1 LRVAVGHRL
10 ELGPE
15 RRVIPHDW
23 KDTAVSFLTGRL
35 MRAVRPGVAATLG
48 LGSEY
53 RRYWEASN
61 ERARHADGPLW
72 VAVGDSTAQ
81 GIGASAPD
89 RGYVGQLLARLRNE
103 QQRPW
108 RIVNLSVTGARVAD
122 VVRDQVPRIDDAGV
136 PELVTCAAGAN
147 DIIRFGFRRVAG
159 ALRALI
165 DALPPGAVLATIPQG
180 LLPRRTRE
188 LNEIIRAEAPAAGLR
203 IADAWARTGPPW
215 QGKYAADDFHP
226 NDTGYGEWCAAF
238 AAAIGL
244 DGS

>member
-1 LRVAVGHRL
+1 M
-10 ELGPE
+10 
-15 RRVIPHDW
+15 
-23 KDTAVSFLTGRL
+23 SFLTGRL
-35 MRAVRPGVAATLG
+35 MRTLRPGVAATLG

-53 RRYWEASN
+53 RRYWEESN
-61 ERARHADGPLW
+61 EHAWKADGPLW

-89 RGYVGQLLARLRNE
+89 RGYVGQLRDRLRHE
-103 QQRPW
+103 EQRPW
-108 RIVNLSVTGARVAD
+108 RVVNLSVTGARIAD
-122 VVRDQVPRIDDAGV
+122 VVHEQVPRIDDAGA

-147 DIIRFGFRRVAG
+147 DVIRFGFRRVAD
-159 ALRALI
+159 ALQALI
-165 DALPPGAVLATIPQG
+165 CVLPAGAVLATIPQG

-188 LNEIIRAEAPAAGLR
+188 LNDIIRAEAPVAGLR
-203 IADAWARTGPPW
+203 IADAWAHTGPPW

-238 AAAIGL
+238 AEAIGL

>member
-1 LRVAVGHRL
+1 M
-10 ELGPE
+10 
-15 RRVIPHDW
+15 
-23 KDTAVSFLTGRL
+23 SFIAGRL
-35 MRAVRPGVAATLG
+35 MRTLRPGVAATLG

-53 RRYWEASN
+53 RRYWEESN
-61 ERARHADGPLW
+61 EHARKADGPLW

-89 RGYVGQLLARLRNE
+89 RGYVGQLRDRLRHE
-103 QQRPW
+103 EERPW
-108 RIVNLSVTGARVAD
+108 RVVNLSVTGARIAD
-122 VVRDQVPRIDDAGV
+122 VVHEQVPRIDDAGA

-147 DIIRFGFRRVAG
+147 DVIRFGFRRVAD
-159 ALRALI
+159 ALQALI
-165 DALPPGAVLATIPQG
+165 CVLPAGAVLATIPQG

-188 LNEIIRAEAPAAGLR
+188 LNDIIRAEAPVAGLR
-203 IADAWARTGPPW
+203 IADAWAHTGPPW

-238 AAAIGL
+238 AEAIGL

>member
-1 LRVAVGHRL
+1 VGVAVGHRL

-23 KDTAVSFLTGRL
+23 KDTAMSFLTGRL
-35 MRAVRPGVAATLG
+35 MRALRPGVAATIG

-53 RRYWEASN
+53 RRYWEESN

-89 RGYVGQLLARLRNE
+89 RGYVGQLLDRLRDE

-108 RIVNLSVTGARVAD
+108 RVVNLSVTGARVAD
-122 VVRDQVPRIDDAGV
+122 VVREQVPRIDDAGE

-159 ALRALI
+159 ALRSLI
-165 DALPPGAVLATIPQG
+165 RSLPPGAVLATVPQG
-180 LLPRRTRE
+180 LLPRRTHE

-203 IADAWARTGPPW
+203 IADAWARTGAPW

-226 NDTGYGEWCAAF
+226 NDTGYSNWCAAF
-238 AAAIGL
+238 AEAIGL

>member
-1 LRVAVGHRL
+1 
-10 ELGPE
+10 
-15 RRVIPHDW
+15 
-23 KDTAVSFLTGRL
+23 VSFIAGRL
-35 MRAVRPGVAATLG
+35 MRTLRPGVAATLG

-53 RRYWEASN
+53 RRYWEESN
-61 ERARHADGPLW
+61 EHARKADGPLW

-89 RGYVGQLLARLRNE
+89 RGYVGQLRDRLRHE
-103 QQRPW
+103 EERPW
-108 RIVNLSVTGARVAD
+108 RVVNLSVAGARIAD
-122 VVRDQVPRIDDAGV
+122 VVHEQVPRIDDAGA

-147 DIIRFGFRRVAG
+147 DVIRFGFRRVAD
-159 ALRALI
+159 ALQALI
-165 DALPPGAVLATIPQG
+165 CVLPAGAVLATIPQG

-188 LNEIIRAEAPAAGLR
+188 LNDIIRAEAPVAGLR
-203 IADAWARTGPPW
+203 IADAWAHTGPPW

-238 AAAIGL
+238 AEAIGL